1 MVCMH
6 LPITG
11 KIKHVLN
18 PHIHFIRTVLCDL
31 KHIGLKI
38 TPVQGYCYKIDSL
51 DILQLR
57 RIIIHLT
64 QHL

>member
-31 KHIGLKI
+31 KHIGLKMI
-38 TPVQGYCYKIDSL
+38 RVKGQRYENDEINTL
-51 DILQLR
+51 
-57 RIIIHLT
+57 
-64 QHL
+64 